1 MKNSLRQTVVFNAR
15 PREVYDALMV
25 EKKHAAFTGAPTKL
39 SGKVG
44 GAFSCY
50 SGYVKGFNLE
60 LVPGKLI
67 VQAWRGR
74 DWPKGAY
81 SVVTYSFAALSGGR
95 TKLSFAHV
103 GIPPK
108 DVKSKIEGWKSF
120 YWAPLKKY
128 LEE

>member
-1 MKNSLRQTVVFNAR
+1 MKNSLRQTVIFKSK
-15 PREVYDALMV
+15 PRNVYDALMV
-25 EKKHAAFTGAPTKL
+25 QTKHAAFTGEPTKM

-50 SGYVKGFNLE
+50 GGYVTGVNVE
-60 LVPGKLI
+60 LVPGERI

-74 DWPKGAY
+74 DWPKGVY
-81 SVVTYSFAALSGGR
+81 SIVTYSFAALSGGR
-95 TKLSFAHV
+95 TKLSFTHV
-103 GIPPK
+103 GIPSG